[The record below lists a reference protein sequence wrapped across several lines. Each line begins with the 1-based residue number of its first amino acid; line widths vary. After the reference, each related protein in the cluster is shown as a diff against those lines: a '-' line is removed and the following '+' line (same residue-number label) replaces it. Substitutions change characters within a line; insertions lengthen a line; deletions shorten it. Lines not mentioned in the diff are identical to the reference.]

1 MVSYTKKSDTEL
13 NVAWKN
19 TRASSVGT
27 IKLGETYT
35 FRYNFT
41 NVGNGNGAT
50 VTLTILDSS
59 GNTVI
64 SASGLNLRNFSDT
77 DFGKN
82 RLSHTFRFII
92 KPTQTQHQVLN
103 LQMQDITLQAK

>member
-1 MVSYTKKSDTEL
+1 MADKQTGGGWYLTKKSDTEL

-50 VTLTILDSS
+50 VTLTIIDST
-59 GNTVI
+59 GNTVA
-64 SASGLNLRNFSDT
+64 SASDLNLRNFSDT
-77 DFGKN
+77 ATGRTSPITYVQIYNQANGKLN
-82 RLSHTFRFII
+82 I
-92 KPTQTQHQVLN
+92 KC
-103 LQMQDITLQAK
+103 